1 MPALNIVIVEDE
13 PVVARRLLRL
23 VRDIL
28 PSAAVRVT
36 HALGEARSAL
46 SSCSPDVLLLDL
58 NLRGEDGFG
67 LLREAMAS
75 PAETIVVSAN
85 EERAMEAFELGVA
98 DFVPKP
104 FDQARLALAFNRI
117 KDVNQRLNARFLS
130 VRHAGALE
138 VIPID
143 DLVAL
148 HAAGDYS
155 ELELR
160 SGGPRLHEKSLIRLE
175 AILPQDF
182 MRIHKSH
189 IVRLTSIERLR
200 SEPGSRYTVAI
211 RDGAELPVSRRIVKT
226 LRERLNQVP

>member
-1 MPALNIVIVEDE
+1 MPAHNIVIVEDE

-28 PSAAVRVT
+28 PSAVVRVA

-46 SSCSPDVLLLDL
+46 SSCAPDVLLLDL
-58 NLRGEDGFG
+58 NLRDEDGFG

-85 EERAMEAFELGVA
+85 EERAVEAFELGVA

-104 FDQARLALAFNRI
+104 FDQARLALAFNRV
-117 KDVNQRLNARFLS
+117 KDANQRVNARFLS

-143 DLVAL
+143 NLIAL

-160 SGGPRLHEKSLIRLE
+160 SGERRLHEKSLIRLE

-189 IVRLTSIERLR
+189 VVRVSSVERLR
-200 SEPGSRYTVAI
+200 SEPGSRYVAAI

-226 LRERLNQVP
+226 LRERLSQVP